1 MSKGINLIVLGL
13 VSALLITTTM
23 PMAAHAGTLTI
34 YNENC
39 THLKGLK
46 RKKSVTVTVK
56 AGITNGGCTYTKV
69 KVKTGQSKTISL
81 TERDRQGDICKYRHN
96 AKGTGITDPPKDVK
110 GDEVSSV
117 TCKRDWARVC
127 QCRKD

>member
-23 PMAAHAGTLTI
+23 PMSAQAGTLTI

-39 THLKGLK
+39 THLKGLV
-46 RKKSVTVTVK
+46 RKKFTTVYVD
-56 AGITNGGCTYTKV
+56 ASEAHGCTDTKV
-69 KVKTGQSKTISL
+69 QVKTGQSKTIEL
-81 TERDRQGDICKYRHN
+81 VARNKNGETCKYNHN
-96 AKGTGITDPPKDVK
+96 AEGVVGGKYDIKAEDF
-110 GDEVSSV
+110 SSV

-127 QCRKD
+127 QCKKD

>member
-1 MSKGINLIVLGL
+1 MKTIKPMKLTAIGL
-13 VSALLITTTM
+13 MSALLIAVAM

-34 YNENC
+34 YNKNC

-46 RKKSVTVTVK
+46 RKKSVTVKVTADV
-56 AGITNGGCTYTKV
+56 GCTNTKV

-81 TERDRQGDICKYRHN
+81 TVRDKKGDICEYHHY
-96 AKGTGITDPPKDVK
+96 AKGTGASWPPKDVM

-127 QCRKD
+127 QCKKD